1 MHHLS
6 PKSAS
11 LPDFHVVVN
20 ENTIFSI
27 SQALDP
33 TSWYLLSQ
41 SLHVVTKPSSFSSTV
56 FPSPSFVFL
65 PPGTALVP
73 FGLRAKSGPPPVFVN
88 KVLLEPSHIH
98 SLIYCLWLLCLQGQ
112 SLVVTTKTTW
122 PTQPKI
128 FLLWPV
134 IEKVYWSRK
143 FSRLQKYYWLS
154 EKKKGLVMWGIYE
167 KYIFKT
173 CMWASQVA
181 QW

>member
-1 MHHLS
+1 MGVSRQEYWSELPCPPSGDLPNPGIELESHVSHSGRRIFEPLVPPGRPRLAKSNLKMWYKLCKNEKQMHHLS

-33 TSWYLLSQ
+33 TSWYLSQ

-73 FGLRAKSGPPPVFVN
+73 FGLRAKSGPPPVLG
-88 KVLLEPSHIH
+88 K
-98 SLIYCLWLLCLQGQ
+98 
-112 SLVVTTKTTW
+112 
-122 PTQPKI
+122 
-128 FLLWPV
+128 
-134 IEKVYWSRK
+134 
-143 FSRLQKYYWLS
+143 
-154 EKKKGLVMWGIYE
+154 
-167 KYIFKT
+167 
-173 CMWASQVA
+173 
-181 QW
+181 